1 MCLVMCNFMAF
12 TDTRMDIFF
21 KQLEILVQQI
31 GGRDLDLGVKPSKK
45 SLMTWVGGL
54 GLEEQSEKT

>member
-12 TDTRMDIFF
+12 TDTHMDIFF

-31 GGRDLDLGVKPSKK
+31 RGRDLDLRVKPSKK
-45 SLMTWVGGL
+45 SLR
-54 GLEEQSEKT
+54 S